1 MSKPRSMLHRGSAEV
16 RGRKAMAEARMAVR
30 DTAKAA
36 AHAAADLAQTARD
49 ELSDHSTAERAGELA
64 QRKADEALQRV
75 GVWLASPPI
84 GERLGIVPRR
94 RAWGALAGGVGLGL
108 VAGAALAMVAAR
120 RRVQPAPGMDATWEE
135 EQRIAP
141 PLGYGQVDLAER
153 RPASTTTG

>member
-16 RGRKAMAEARMAVR
+16 RGRKAMVEARMAMR
-30 DTAKAA
+30 DTALAA
-36 AHAAADLAQTARD
+36 AHAAADLAHTARD

-64 QRKADEALQRV
+64 QRKADEALHRV
-75 GVWLASPPI
+75 GEWLASPPM
-84 GERLGIVPRR
+84 GERLGIVPRK
-94 RAWGALAGGVGLGL
+94 RAWGAMAGGVGIGM
-108 VAGAALAMVAAR
+108 VAGAALVMFAKR
-120 RRVQPAPGMDATWEE
+120 RNPPAPGMDASWEE